1 MIKEDGAENILY
13 VTVHMDEKT
22 PHMHFGVVPIT
33 EDGRLSAKEIL
44 GNKKA
49 MTEFQDRFNQY
60 VNDKGYKLE
69 RGAPKHKSEC
79 KHQEIEQFK
88 ETTNYYEEQKNN
100 AMKRISKDTHNLI
113 LFSSFFNYEK

>member
-1 MIKEDGAENILY
+1 MFIKRFFEDSKEFFIKEYGAENILY

-22 PHMHFGVVPIT
+22 PHMHFGVAPIT
-33 EDGRLSAKEIL
+33 EDGRLSVKEIL

-69 RGAPKHKSEC
+69 RGAPKHKS
-79 KHQEIEQFK
+79 
-88 ETTNYYEEQKNN
+88 
-100 AMKRISKDTHNLI
+100 
-113 LFSSFFNYEK
+113 